1 MTGTN
6 SQFSGC
12 ESIYYSTSYCGFT
25 KNEINLACQNFWSQW
40 FCTWR
45 YRGADLLGSRVDVA
59 HEGHPLDEELA
70 EAKERCAQPRRHEH
84 ADEEDEGDRGDK
96 PKTCQKE
103 YDEAGHHQLQ
113 GGNY

>member
-1 MTGTN
+1 LVCQIFDRNG
-6 SQFSGC
+6 FS
-12 ESIYYSTSYCGFT
+12 
-25 KNEINLACQNFWSQW
+25 AA
-40 FCTWR
+40 TWR
-45 YRGADLLGSRVDVA
+45 YGGADLLGSRVDVA

-113 GGNY
+113 GEYY